1 MMRRVEVLILM
12 LMIAGSHAG
21 SSAQLGASCQHDMDC
36 SDSIRGSYCS
46 LEGYC
51 ECSPFYVRLNE
62 TKCLPSQLLE
72 SECILSDQCAMRVAN
87 SHCVESRC
95 HCEDGF
101 LQFRKHTCLAPA
113 QPGTVCYSHAHCRMW
128 DEESHCDFLIPN
140 LFGRCQCTSPARQAG
155 PTCVVESAP
164 IDPIVTDDEQLPVI
178 AKPQQQK
185 PEPSEPH
192 VSTTTEDDSVVV
204 EDFMTRVQPVDSAE
218 QQQQQVMEEAEEM
231 VQVEQSGGAGE
242 ESTTASGS
250 YDEYVTSEE
259 AVTFDD
265 TNSTSHM
272 HMYENTEKYTAME
285 HEAEENFQNHDEN
298 ETLDTT
304 PYHESTEYDQN
315 SSEISTTESTNE
327 SYEYE
332 NASHDGEESESYYQI
347 KHSTHVHPQE
357 VELIEKHNHIS
368 GEDHSNLIEGEDES
382 TPKTSQE
389 SYEASNDST
398 EAYTTAEYQDD
409 KSQKHG
415 HASDEQTKEMDET
428 TQESDTKKQDTD
440 NEIDAAIVEQTT
452 PTMVRLASRTT
463 MMEPEAPISTT
474 VATLLSES
482 ESFTTTTSTTPL
494 PTTTTTSTT
503 TAASVTLF
511 SSTEGSIRVKHQ
523 GIRTRVD
530 LGDGPISLGLAC
542 VNNRQCQL
550 ADPYTYCNELGR
562 CDCAHSHQQ
571 EATEKE
577 NECNAGNTRCAPG
590 TFQCRSSGICISWFF
605 VCDGRP
611 DCSDA
616 SDEECNFS
624 LKSNITNCPALS
636 FRCEKSGRCI
646 SRAGICDGK
655 IQCPQGEDE
664 VGCDFRK
671 SRKCPEHTFMCRSG
685 ECLPEYEYCNAIV
698 SCRDGSDEPPHLCGS
713 RSVPNFF
720 VKLLSGPGSRGR
732 NYCPMRCGNGNCRS
746 TAIVC
751 SGRDGCGDGSDED
764 SCSVCRCPAPPTAY
778 DDAGSHPVEAAATS
792 YTSITSNSRSRQRSR
807 TGRITNNWSLNKSNQ
822 VQQ

>member
-1 MMRRVEVLILM
+1 
-12 LMIAGSHAG
+12 MIQNAVTS
-21 SSAQLGASCQHDMDC
+21 
-36 SDSIRGSYCS
+36 
-46 LEGYC
+46 
-51 ECSPFYVRLNE
+51 
-62 TKCLPSQLLE
+62 
-72 SECILSDQCAMRVAN
+72 
-87 SHCVESRC
+87 
-95 HCEDGF
+95 
-101 LQFRKHTCLAPA
+101 A
-113 QPGTVCYSHAHCRMW
+113 QPGTVCYSHAHCHMW
-128 DEESHCDFLIPN
+128 DTESHCDFLIPN
-140 LFGRCQCTSPARQAG
+140 LFGRCQCTSPARQVG
-155 PTCVVESAP
+155 PTCVVKSSSVVSVVADVTERL
-164 IDPIVTDDEQLPVI
+164 PIVSTTLL
-178 AKPQQQK
+178 QK
-185 PEPSEPH
+185 PEEI
-192 VSTTTEDDSVVV
+192 VEFILTTPKDYSVVV
-204 EDFMTRVQPVDSAE
+204 EESVTKGQPTGDE
-218 QQQQQVMEEAEEM
+218 EQQQQVMEQAEEV
-231 VQVEQSGGAGE
+231 VQVEQTSEEGE

-250 YDEYVTSEE
+250 YDEYATSEE
-259 AVTFDD
+259 SVSYDD
-265 TNSTSHM
+265 SKSTSHM
-272 HMYENTEKYTAME
+272 QMYENTEKYTTLE
-285 HEAEENFQNHDEN
+285 QEAEENYQNNVEHETDE
-298 ETLDTT
+298 TT
-304 PYHESTEYDQN
+304 SYQESTDYDQY
-315 SSEISTTESTNE
+315 SSEASTAGPSEE

-332 NASHDGEESESYYQI
+332 SASHDGEDSEGYYQTPQN
-347 KHSTHVHPQE
+347 KHQYPQQ
-357 VELIEKHNHIS
+357 VELLEKHNHIS

-382 TPKTSQE
+382 TPKASQE
-389 SYEASNDST
+389 YYEASNDSSET
-398 EAYTTAEYQDD
+398 YSTKQEDTTV
-409 KSQKHG
+409 
-415 HASDEQTKEMDET
+415 EQTTKLDEST
-428 TQESDTKKQDTD
+428 PESLTKKQDTE
-440 NEIDAAIVEQTT
+440 NEVDATIVEQTT

-474 VATLLSES
+474 VATLLAEA
-482 ESFTTTTSTTPL
+482 EPTTTTSTTPE
-494 PTTTTTSTT
+494 PTTTSTT
-503 TAASVTLF
+503 TTTTVSPI

-542 VNNRQCQL
+542 INNRQCQL
-550 ADPYTYCNELGR
+550 ADPYTHCNELGR
-562 CDCAHSHQQ
+562 CDCAHSQQ
-571 EATEKE
+571 QQQGAEDV
-577 NECNAGNTRCAPG
+577 CNAARTGCSPG

-720 VKLLSGPGSRGR
+720 VKLLSGPSSRSR

-764 SCSVCRCPAPPTAY
+764 SCSVCRCPAPSSTY
-778 DDAGSHPVEAAATS
+778 DAIAAPSMAVAASSHITS
-792 YTSITSNSRSRQRSR
+792 SNSRSRQRNR
-807 TGRITNNWSLNKSNQ
+807 TGRITSNWHH
-822 VQQ
+822 QQPQQ

>member
-1 MMRRVEVLILM
+1 
-12 LMIAGSHAG
+12 
-21 SSAQLGASCQHDMDC
+21 MDC

-46 LEGYC
+46 LEGFC
-51 ECSPFYVRLNE
+51 ECSPFNVRLNE

-72 SECILSDQCAMRVAN
+72 SECTLSDQCVMRVAN
-87 SHCVESRC
+87 SHCIEGRC

-128 DEESHCDFLIPN
+128 DKESHCDFLIPN
-140 LFGRCQCTSPARQAG
+140 LFGRCQCTSPARQVG
-155 PTCVVESAP
+155 PTCVVESSSVAV
-164 IDPIVTDDEQLPVI
+164 PIVADVTTEELPPV

-185 PEPSEPH
+185 PEPSE
-192 VSTTTEDDSVVV
+192 VIVTSTIEDDSVVV
-204 EDFMTRVQPVDSAE
+204 EEFVTKVPPAE
-218 QQQQQVMEEAEEM
+218 DQKQQQQVMEQAEEV
-231 VQVEQSGGAGE
+231 VQVEQTSEEGE

-250 YDEYVTSEE
+250 YDEYATSEE
-259 AVTFDD
+259 SVSYDD
-265 TNSTSHM
+265 SKSTSDM
-272 HMYENTEKYTAME
+272 QMFENTEKYTTME
-285 HEAEENFQNHDEN
+285 QEAEENYQNKVEE
-298 ETLDTT
+298 ETGETT
-304 PYHESTEYDQN
+304 SYQESTDYDQYSSDVSTAGP
-315 SSEISTTESTNE
+315 SSESFES
-327 SYEYE
+327 YE
-332 NASHDGEESESYYQI
+332 NASHDGEDSDGYYQTYQ
-347 KHSTHVHPQE
+347 STHEYPQQ
-357 VELIEKHNHIS
+357 VELLEKHNHIS
-368 GEDHSNLIEGEDES
+368 GEDHSNIIEGEDES

-389 SYEASNDST
+389 NYEATNDSSEIYSTT
-398 EAYTTAEYQDD
+398 EFQFNKEHTT
-409 KSQKHG
+409 KV
-415 HASDEQTKEMDET
+415 DET
-428 TQESDTKKQDTD
+428 TPESLTKKQDTE
-440 NEIDAAIVEQTT
+440 NEVDAAIVEQTT

-463 MMEPEAPISTT
+463 VMEPEAPVSTT
-474 VATLLSES
+474 VATLLAEADP
-482 ESFTTTTSTTPL
+482 TTTTTTERWTTSTTPK
-494 PTTTTTSTT
+494 PTTTTSTT
-503 TAASVTLF
+503 TTTTVAPTP
-511 SSTEGSIRVKHQ
+511 STEGSIRVKHQ

-542 VNNRQCQL
+542 INNRQCQL
-550 ADPYTYCNELGR
+550 ADPYTYCNEQGR
-562 CDCAHSHQQ
+562 CDCAHSQQ
-571 EATEKE
+571 QPSTATE
-577 NECNAGNTRCAPG
+577 NTCNAASTGCSPG

-624 LKSNITNCPALS
+624 LKANITNCPALS

-720 VKLLSGPGSRGR
+720 VKLLSGPSSRSR

-764 SCSVCRCPAPPTAY
+764 SCSVCRCPAPSTEY
-778 DDAGSHPVEAAATS
+778 DEIAAPSLVASASS
-792 YTSITSNSRSRQRSR
+792 YIPITSNSRSRQRNR
-807 TGRITNNWSLNKSNQ
+807 TGRITSNWNRHQS
-822 VQQ
+822 QQQQ